1 MRFHHS
7 LLLLLSLLALGAC
20 STQTVKTTEITPVV
34 TDTASIPEDE
44 LLDVAIG
51 IFDPGLDDIDED
63 EEELTFGDVRVAET
77 YYVSYLLSDTLQ
89 SSGNWGIVRV
99 KPADLASSDVA
110 VHGTILHSDGETMRL
125 HIKVTDATGR
135 VWIDKPYEE

>member
-1 MRFHHS
+1 
-7 LLLLLSLLALGAC
+7 
-20 STQTVKTTEITPVV
+20 
-34 TDTASIPEDE
+34 
-44 LLDVAIG
+44 
-51 IFDPGLDDIDED
+51 
-63 EEELTFGDVRVAET
+63 

-135 VWIDKPYEE
+135 VWIDKPYEEVVSRYNYDPRMRRSEDSFQNIYNKIANDMLA